1 MNAAPDLDAIAA
13 KLTAAQHR
21 AVLAGGPKYG
31 PGYWPLL
38 SALVDK
44 GLVGS
49 AGFRYVLTP
58 LGQRLQRHLQEA
70 KA

>member
-1 MNAAPDLDAIAA
+1 
-13 KLTAAQHR
+13 
-21 AVLAGGPKYG
+21 VLAGGPNG

-49 AGFRYVLTP
+49 AGYRYVLTP

>member
-21 AVLAGGPKYG
+21 AVLAGGPNG

-49 AGFRYVLTP
+49 AGYRYVLTP

-70 KA
+70 RLD